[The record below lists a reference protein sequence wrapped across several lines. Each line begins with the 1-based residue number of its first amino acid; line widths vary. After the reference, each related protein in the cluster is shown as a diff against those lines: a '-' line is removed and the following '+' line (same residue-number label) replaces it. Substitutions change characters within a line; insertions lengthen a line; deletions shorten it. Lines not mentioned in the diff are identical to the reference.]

1 MGEDFES
8 GKVQK
13 MEDSDQR
20 REKCKYLKKVIESRA
35 NELVVLLAHLDQN
48 ILLIRQNRFRFQC
61 E

>member
-20 REKCKYLKKVIESRA
+20 REKCKYLKKAIEPMA
-35 NELVVLLAHLDQN
+35 NELIVLLAH
-48 ILLIRQNRFRFQC
+48 FRSKLFTDKA